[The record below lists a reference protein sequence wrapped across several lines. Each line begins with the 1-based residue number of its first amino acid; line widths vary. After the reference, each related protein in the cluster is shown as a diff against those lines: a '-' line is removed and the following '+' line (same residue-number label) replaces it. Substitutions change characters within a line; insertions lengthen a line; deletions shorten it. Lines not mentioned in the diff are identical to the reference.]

1 MKRGKLRKQS
11 KTKVSTL
18 KRKLWKVFADYIKLR
33 DKYTCFTCGRKGEG
47 SGIHAGHFI
56 NKSIGGI
63 SLYFHEEN
71 VRAQCLTKDSKILT
85 KKLGYLPINKINIG
99 DKIKAFDEKTF
110 KKIDGVVTNINSFIP
125 EKLYKVEMEDG
136 SVFFCTGDHK
146 VVANNKWMT
155 VEDMLHSCVAHDI
168 LEI

>member
-1 MKRGKLRKQS
+1 MKRGKLQKQS

-63 SLYFHEEN
+63 ALYFHEDN
-71 VRAQCLTKDSKILT
+71 VRAQCYNCNINLGGNQYVYGI
-85 KKLGYLPINKINIG
+85 KLGKEKVDELYAIKNQINKWTEQDYLQRIEHYTRAVDN
-99 DKIKAFDEKTF
+99 
-110 KKIDGVVTNINSFIP
+110 
-125 EKLYKVEMEDG
+125 LR
-136 SVFFCTGDHK
+136 
-146 VVANNKWMT
+146 
-155 VEDMLHSCVAHDI
+155 LQQ
-168 LEI
+168 